1 MIRRGT
7 DLEDPVM
14 NRIPTSTVVLLTL
27 LWAAHLADQW
37 LKAKAARAGASK
49 PKPIER
55 WENEGGALS
64 PAVGGAN
71 ATSQVPR

>member
-1 MIRRGT
+1 
-7 DLEDPVM
+7 M
-14 NRIPTSTVVLLTL
+14 NRIPSRAIMLFALVGL
-27 LWAAHLADQW
+27 AHLADQW
-37 LKAKAARAGASK
+37 LKSKGARDAAAK
-49 PKPIER
+49 PKPVER